1 VFDLVRRME
10 VDTPVYAALANP
22 EDRLWTDPQRRY
34 VRELRMFSV
43 RQPWSLLLA
52 AYRVFDEGD
61 FTSILRAVSIVSFR
75 YNVIG
80 NMLTHEQ
87 ERVYNDIAQRISNGE
102 LRQSSD
108 VIRALAPVYVDDETF
123 RNAFANKVLRTTS
136 SRNRQV
142 ARYILFML
150 EEQISKNHYDMDNP
164 AYSLEHILP
173 ENSSDGWE
181 HFDDEPIDEWI
192 YRLGN
197 LTLLEAS
204 LNRQAG
210 NKPFAEKK
218 PVYMQSAIQ
227 LTREVAEQNEN
238 WTVDRLAERQRRMA
252 RLATAIWRLPQMDV
266 RPSPT

>member
-1 VFDLVRRME
+1 
-10 VDTPVYAALANP
+10 
-22 EDRLWTDPQRRY
+22 
-34 VRELRMFSV
+34 
-43 RQPWSLLLA
+43 
-52 AYRVFDEGD
+52 
-61 FTSILRAVSIVSFR
+61 
-75 YNVIG
+75 
-80 NMLTHEQ
+80 MLTHEQ

-108 VIRALAPVYVDDETF
+108 AIRALAPVYVDDETF

-150 EEQISKNHYDMDNP
+150 EEQISNNHYDMDNP

-210 NKPFAEKK
+210 NKPFSEKK
-218 PVYMQSAIQ
+218 SVYMQSAIQ